1 MAKNTTRKT
10 KSGVEE
16 TPIVATNN
24 ATTEESN
31 SNVVENTNKEKSE
44 GAAAPAQK
52 TPKKYAPNDLIE
64 CRSVTGGELIL
75 IGQKSQ
81 LQYTW
86 ADYNDV
92 TYVEYQDLQALQ
104 SRRSNFL
111 TKPRF
116 VIEDEELV
124 EQWGSMLKPIY
135 DKVIAQN
142 IEDFFALPLNKF
154 KAQLYIMPAGLKDAI
169 KTKAVQMIQNDE
181 LYDVR
186 KVREIDVAWGTDFVA
201 MFLK

>member
-1 MAKNTTRKT
+1 MASKNTTKKT
-10 KSGVEE
+10 KTETIVEPINMVVEE
-16 TPIVATNN
+16 SKQEIKI
-24 ATTEESN
+24 EEP
-31 SNVVENTNKEKSE
+31 TR
-44 GAAAPAQK
+44 K
-52 TPKKYAPNDLIE
+52 TPKKFAPNDMIE

-111 TKPRF
+111 VKPRF
-116 VIEDEELV
+116 IIEDEDLV

-135 DKVIAQN
+135 EKVINQD
-142 IEDFFALPLNKF
+142 IEDFFELPLNKF
-154 KAQLYIMPAGLKDAI
+154 KAQLNIMPDGLKDAI
-169 KTKAVQMIQNDE
+169 KTKTVQMIKSEE
-181 LYDVR
+181 LYDIR
-186 KVREIDVAWGTDFVA
+186 KVREIDAAWGTDFVE
-201 MFLK
+201 MFMK